1 MCARFG
7 SSSLSVAS
15 SSELSRQRVNSSVSA
30 GFWPC
35 LSSTMSV
42 AANGPVF
49 VRNAQIKLEEI
60 NVESPHTGHIA
71 FLRNPVRGVHLIC

>member
-1 MCARFG
+1 
-7 SSSLSVAS
+7 
-15 SSELSRQRVNSSVSA
+15 
-30 GFWPC
+30 
-35 LSSTMSV
+35 MSV